1 MPSVPVPASPQIDA
15 TLQMAPLPAGT
26 MKRNCCCTHR
36 NTPLRLI
43 LRVCCHLSQESSRS
57 GVPSPPTPAALS
69 AIELAVCV
77 DHRLRHRLDRG
88 RGGDVGLQG
97 ERLAAGRL
105 DGMRRFF
112 RALAVRVGHRYPR
125 SLPRKRRRGR
135 AADTGATPGNQ
146 RHLAVEPHRAPTCS
160 VRSALARGESG

>member
-26 MKRNCCCTHR
+26 MKRSCCCTHR

-88 RGGDVGLQG
+88 RGGDVSLQG
-97 ERLAAGRL
+97 ERLATAIVVIQPQHLIARI
-105 DGMRRFF
+105 DPRHEHHQRV
-112 RALAVRVGHRYPR
+112 VRWERDNA
-125 SLPRKRRRGR
+125 S
-135 AADTGATPGNQ
+135 
-146 RHLAVEPHRAPTCS
+146 EC
-160 VRSALARGESG
+160 